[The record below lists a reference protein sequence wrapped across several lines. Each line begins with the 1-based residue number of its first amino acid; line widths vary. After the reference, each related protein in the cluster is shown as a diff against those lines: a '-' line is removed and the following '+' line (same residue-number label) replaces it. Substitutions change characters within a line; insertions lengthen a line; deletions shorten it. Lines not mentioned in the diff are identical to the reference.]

1 MYGCIATIRLTQ
13 IAAHH
18 LPAVEEARA
27 GSGPIIARD
36 KGAATIRN
44 IRAVY
49 CGKEFNL
56 NWYHVN

>member
-56 NWYHVN
+56 N